1 MAHDMGEMSEGVNRT
16 FGGARGKRK
25 KKKKEEACTYL
36 LYGMEMRDGNSYVN
50 NTP

>member
-25 KKKKEEACTYL
+25 KKKKRRRSMHIPTIWNGDE
-36 LYGMEMRDGNSYVN
+36 RW
-50 NTP
+50 